1 MASKQPVAIVF
12 DTFGTVVDWRS
23 SLIAE
28 LTGFGRQRDIN
39 ADWTALVDA
48 WRAAYHPSMDRV
60 RKGEQPWTTLDGLH
74 RASLDKLVAEFGI
87 KGLTEADLQHIN
99 RGWHRLNPWPDSVPG
114 LTRLKRKFI
123 IGPLSNGNVSLL
135 LNMAK
140 NAGIPWD
147 MIFGSDLFGHF
158 KPDPETYL
166 GVAKLLDLEPGQV
179 MMAAAHNNDLAN
191 APESMVRTRSG
202 ITLQIRSGTSWRR
215 TSRTWPRS
223 WGAERARWTT
233 ITSSSAA
240 APPDR
245 CSPTGCRRVRRT
257 RCCCWKRGR
266 IRRMARCRRRSSI
279 LIPAPRI

>member
-28 LTGFGRQRDIN
+28 LTAFGRQRDIN

-87 KGLTEADLQHIN
+87 KGLTEADLRHIN

-114 LTRLKRKFI
+114 LTRLKRSFI

-135 LNMAK
+135 TEHGEARRH
-140 NAGIPWD
+140 AV
-147 MIFGSDLFGHF
+147 GH
-158 KPDPETYL
+158 
-166 GVAKLLDLEPGQV
+166 GVRLRP
-179 MMAAAHNNDLAN
+179 
-191 APESMVRTRSG
+191 VRA
-202 ITLQIRSGTSWRR
+202 LQ
-215 TSRTWPRS
+215 
-223 WGAERARWTT
+223 A
-233 ITSSSAA
+233 
-240 APPDR
+240 
-245 CSPTGCRRVRRT
+245 
-257 RCCCWKRGR
+257 
-266 IRRMARCRRRSSI
+266 
-279 LIPAPRI
+279 